1 MTTALDLMKLALK
14 DLGALG
20 IGQTISADDTKDAL
34 DTLNQMLG
42 QWQGER
48 LSIFHEI
55 EVVKAAT
62 GALSYT
68 IGPGGDF
75 STPRPTDIKAAFVRL
90 NTGSLPV
97 DYPIR
102 IIRSREEYSRL
113 SVKALTTIPD
123 SLFYDSAYPLGTL
136 LWYPIP
142 PAPYEMHIVVLDT
155 LPQFATATAAISLPP
170 EYLAAIRFNLAVYLA
185 PTYQIEPTNTLLRL
199 AANAKRVIKRMNLQ
213 IPSMTMPTG
222 LTGIGGRYNI
232 QSDGYNR

>member
-136 LWYPIP
+136 LWYPVP

-185 PTYQIEPTNTLLRL
+185 PTYQI
-199 AANAKRVIKRMNLQ
+199 
-213 IPSMTMPTG
+213 
-222 LTGIGGRYNI
+222 
-232 QSDGYNR
+232 